1 MNIILIITG
10 VIILLGVLNGLRK
23 GLISSVFSVFALFA
37 AMALAAYGGPYAAK
51 FLRTT
56 AVYSTV
62 YDTVETNIS
71 EKLTIEMP
79 TQTGEQIEA
88 INQLPVP
95 ESIKKGLIE
104 NNNADIYQALGID
117 SFTAYMS
124 DYISMLV
131 INAIAYLLVFILAFI
146 ILKIICCM
154 LNGLMELPI
163 LRGMNRLGGAI
174 FGFCNSIMTI
184 WLLFIVLTACS
195 ATTWGTQIM
204 AQINDSQILTMM
216 YDHNYLM
223 NIIENIS
230 YIL

>member
-1 MNIILIITG
+1 MNIIFII
-10 VIILLGVLNGLRK
+10 VIVILLLGILNGLRK

-71 EKLTIEMP
+71 EKLTLEMP
-79 TQTGEQIEA
+79 AQTGEQIEV

-95 ESIKKGLIE
+95 ETIKKGLID
-104 NNNADIYQALGID
+104 NNNTDIYQALGID
-117 SFTAYMS
+117 SFTAYVA
-124 DYISMLV
+124 DYISMLI
-131 INAIAYLLVFILAFI
+131 INAIAYLIVFIIAFI

-163 LRGMNRLGGAI
+163 LRGINRFGGSI
-174 FGFCNSIMTI
+174 FGFCNSVMTI
-184 WLLFIVLTACS
+184 WLFFIIITACA
-195 ATTWGTQIM
+195 ATTWGAQIMTQIN
-204 AQINDSQILTMM
+204 QSQILTAL

-223 NIIENIS
+223 NIIDNIS

>member
-1 MNIILIITG
+1 
-10 VIILLGVLNGLRK
+10 
-23 GLISSVFSVFALFA
+23 
-37 AMALAAYGGPYAAK
+37 
-51 FLRTT
+51 
-56 AVYSTV
+56 
-62 YDTVETNIS
+62 
-71 EKLTIEMP
+71 
-79 TQTGEQIEA
+79 
-88 INQLPVP
+88 
-95 ESIKKGLIE
+95 
-104 NNNADIYQALGID
+104 
-117 SFTAYMS
+117 
-124 DYISMLV
+124 
-131 INAIAYLLVFILAFI
+131 
-146 ILKIICCM
+146 M